1 MLNITTESTE
11 QERLIHEI
19 RRGVSHALAEDLGY
33 LPIAQG
39 DITASLIPSS
49 QQATATVIT
58 REDCVVCGTAWVD
71 EVFAQLSD
79 QVVINWLV
87 SDSDAVIANTVL
99 CEISGPAAIL
109 LTGERTALNFLQT
122 LSGTATTTARYVAL
136 LAGSKTRLLDTRKT
150 LPGMRLAQKYAVACG
165 GGKNHR
171 MGLYDAFLIKEN
183 HIAAAG
189 GIGKAVATARQNFP
203 GKPVEV
209 EVEDLTELEQALS
222 AGADIIMLDNF
233 PLADI
238 NRAVAI
244 NQGRA
249 KLEVSG
255 NVTAEALRA
264 LAATNVDYISSGAL
278 TKHVQAIDLSMRLR
292 AR

>member
-1 MLNITTESTE
+1 M
-11 QERLIHEI
+11 QEI

-33 LPIAQG
+33 LPIQQG
-39 DITASLIPSS
+39 DITASLIPPE

-79 QVVINWLV
+79 Q
-87 SDSDAVIANTVL
+87 AVIQWFVQDGDKVTANTVL
-99 CEISGPAAIL
+99 CEISGPARIL

-136 LAGSKTRLLDTRKT
+136 LNGSKTRLLDTRKT
-150 LPGMRLAQKYAVACG
+150 VPGMRLAQKYAVSCG

-171 MGLYDAFLIKEN
+171 IGLYDAFLIKEN

-189 GIGKAVATARQNFP
+189 SIANAVQSARQNFP
-203 GKPVEV
+203 GKTVEV
-209 EVEDLTELEQALS
+209 EVEDLTELEQALA

-233 PLADI
+233 HIADI
-238 NRAVAI
+238 MQAVVL
-244 NQGRA
+244 NQGKA

-255 NVTAEALRA
+255 NVTAESLKA
-264 LAATNVDYISSGAL
+264 LASTNVDYISSGAL
-278 TKHVQAIDLSMRLR
+278 TKNVQAIDLSMRLR
-292 AR
+292 VR